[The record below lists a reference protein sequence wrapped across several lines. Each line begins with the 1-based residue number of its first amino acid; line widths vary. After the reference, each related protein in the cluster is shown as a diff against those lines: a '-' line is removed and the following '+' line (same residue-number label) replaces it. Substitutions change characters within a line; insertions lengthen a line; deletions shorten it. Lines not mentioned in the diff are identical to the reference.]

1 MLPMIFKTTVATAII
16 STFATSAFAAIDGQ
30 TVLDRLAAQLELQ
43 GVTLDAGSVAVEGG
57 DDVVLNDV
65 TLKITETDPIKIDS
79 FILQDVVEA
88 PNDGYIVGRM
98 GVPNFETVTD
108 DVKFSFGGVVVE
120 GYFIAGPNE
129 TDPILKGSYYR
140 RAVSGP
146 MTVTRNG
153 QTLFSSGEGIAT
165 ISDYQPGGKVETDL
179 AVEDL
184 FIDFTAT
191 GDAKTTEAVKALGY
205 EQVEGKLEAKG
216 VWDLGNGDL
225 ILDPMTISADDA
237 ADLTFRFE
245 IGGYTPELAAAV
257 QEVQKEN
264 KDNEQQMGI
273 AMLGMMQQLD
283 INSASITIE
292 DKSLTGR
299 LIDYF
304 GAQQGMNRE
313 STIAFAKG
321 MLPLGLAQLGAPDF
335 AATASAAIGQYLDNP
350 KTLTI
355 SAAPAN
361 PVPVAQLIAAGA
373 SNPAALISTLALKVE
388 ANK

>member
-1 MLPMIFKTTVATAII
+1 
-16 STFATSAFAAIDGQ
+16 
-30 TVLDRLAAQLELQ
+30 
-43 GVTLDAGSVAVEGG
+43 
-57 DDVVLNDV
+57 
-65 TLKITETDPIKIDS
+65 
-79 FILQDVVEA
+79 
-88 PNDGYIVGRM
+88 
-98 GVPNFETVTD
+98 
-108 DVKFSFGGVVVE
+108 
-120 GYFIAGPNE
+120 
-129 TDPILKGSYYR
+129 
-140 RAVSGP
+140 
-146 MTVTRNG
+146 
-153 QTLFSSGEGIAT
+153 
-165 ISDYQPGGKVETDL
+165 
-179 AVEDL
+179 
-184 FIDFTAT
+184 
-191 GDAKTTEAVKALGY
+191 
-205 EQVEGKLEAKG
+205 
-216 VWDLGNGDL
+216 
-225 ILDPMTISADDA
+225 
-237 ADLTFRFE
+237 
-245 IGGYTPELAAAV
+245 
-257 QEVQKEN
+257 
-264 KDNEQQMGI
+264 MGI

-355 SAAPAN
+355 SAEPAN